1 MLAKGF
7 EVKKVNLLPVM
18 HKPVQRLMF
27 GQATV
32 PGVVF
37 DGERVVGSRRIM
49 QRLDQLVPEPALY
62 PADPAAL
69 AAVEEAELWGDD
81 VLQAAVRRL
90 LWAVA
95 RHAPKKVLT
104 GLADP
109 EQLPIPLPIAMAS
122 AVPMV
127 KMEMKIHGVTPESA
141 KADLKALPA
150 LVDHVDAGVHIGF
163 VGDGFSHL
171 EFVLQ
176 TSVYPFA
183 SFQNGRCDSARGVGI
198 FLHKLSSGAQYFFWV
213 VGPNVLRGGGGD
225 ADTVSNRAV
234 SPRLADAVTVHIAY
248 AHIRHHLGWWH
259 GDDFGVFQGVDAHA
273 G

>member
-1 MLAKGF
+1 MKATLWQIPGSHPCEAVEKAMLAKGF
-7 EVKKVNLLPVM
+7 EVKKVNLLPGM

-62 PADPAAL
+62 PADPAAR

-150 LVDHVDAGVHIGF
+150 LVDHVDALIADGVIGGES
-163 VGDGFSHL
+163 VNAAD
-171 EFVLQ
+171 LQ
-176 TSVYPFA
+176 V
-183 SFQNGRCDSARGVGI
+183 
-198 FLHKLSSGAQYFFWV
+198 LSSIRLLDAIGDFKPLLAGRPCHAAAFRVFPGAS
-213 VGPNVLRGGGGD
+213 GD
-225 ADTVSNRAV
+225 VPAGMLPADE
-234 SPRLADAVTVHIAY
+234 LA
-248 AHIRHHLGWWH
+248 LLS
-259 GDDFGVFQGVDAHA
+259 
-273 G
+273 